1 MNKLRFGFDLDNT
14 IIDYNK
20 AACIY
25 SKQNLPD
32 EAYSMLELRN
42 YLTNSGN
49 KDSWTTAQSWL
60 YTEGLKYSVLSP
72 GVLDIFEYLH
82 KRDYELVILSHK
94 TSFTPKKYGSAP
106 LREYAK
112 NWLNSS
118 PLQNFFPGM
127 TNIYF
132 VDSLPKKVSLIKS
145 LKIVLYVDD
154 LLKIFNY
161 PEYPKNTVKSFIYQ
175 SRETLPK
182 WLIKLNHFKEI
193 EKYIK

>member
-1 MNKLRFGFDLDNT
+1 LNKLRFGFDLDNT

-20 AACIY
+20 AAYIY
-25 SKQNLPD
+25 SRDNLPD
-32 EAYSMLELRN
+32 EAYSIFELRN

-72 GVLDIFEYLH
+72 GVLDIFEYLL

-94 TSFTPKKYGSAP
+94 TRFTPKRYGRLP
-106 LREYAK
+106 LREFAK

-118 PLQNFFPGM
+118 PLINFFPGM
-127 TNIYF
+127 NNIHF

-145 LKIVLYVDD
+145 LKILFYVDD
-154 LLKIFNY
+154 LLKIFNS

-175 SRETLPK
+175 SQETLPK
-182 WLIKLNHFKEI
+182 WLNKLDHFKEI